1 MSSSRGRLLKELK
14 SATQAGTQ
22 TDTVARLGLDDE
34 SNLNEWVAVLQ
45 GPADTPYAGGSF
57 SVRLSVPSS
66 YPLSAPTATFS
77 TPIFHPNVHW
87 RTGEVCLDI
96 LKNDWS
102 PAWTLMSVCRAIVA
116 LMSDFSGADSPLN
129 CDAGNLVRRGDMRAF
144 EALAKM
150 YTTDLAR
157 GRR

>member
-1 MSSSRGRLLKELK
+1 
-14 SATQAGTQ
+14 
-22 TDTVARLGLDDE
+22 
-34 SNLNEWVAVLQ
+34 
-45 GPADTPYAGGSF
+45 
-57 SVRLSVPSS
+57 
-66 YPLSAPTATFS
+66 
-77 TPIFHPNVHW
+77 
-87 RTGEVCLDI
+87 
-96 LKNDWS
+96 
-102 PAWTLMSVCRAIVA
+102 MSVCRAIVA